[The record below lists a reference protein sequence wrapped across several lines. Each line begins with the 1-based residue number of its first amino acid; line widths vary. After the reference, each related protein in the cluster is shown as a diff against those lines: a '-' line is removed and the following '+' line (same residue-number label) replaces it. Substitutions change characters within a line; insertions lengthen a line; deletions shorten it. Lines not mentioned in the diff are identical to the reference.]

1 MKESKIKEL
10 LFDFFIFLC
19 YNIYRKRDNNMDK
32 IREVELLHAIK
43 DYIHTDIDLEELRET
58 YDLTEAEYWWII
70 DELKERGKL

>member
-1 MKESKIKEL
+1 MTANARRISSKDL
-10 LFDFFIFLC
+10 LC
-19 YNIYRKRDNNMDK
+19 SAGRDNNMDK

>member
-1 MKESKIKEL
+1 MTANAQRISSKDL
-10 LFDFFIFLC
+10 LC
-19 YNIYRKRDNNMDK
+19 SAGRDNNMDK

>member
-1 MKESKIKEL
+1 MTANAQRISSKDL
-10 LFDFFIFLC
+10 LC
-19 YNIYRKRDNNMDK
+19 SAGRDNNMDK

-58 YDLTEAEYWWII
+58 YDLTEAEYWLII

>member
-1 MKESKIKEL
+1 MTANVQRISSKDL
-10 LFDFFIFLC
+10 LC
-19 YNIYRKRDNNMDK
+19 SAGRDNNMDK

-58 YDLTEAEYWWII
+58 YDLTKAEYWWII

>member
-1 MKESKIKEL
+1 MTANAQRISSKDL
-10 LFDFFIFLC
+10 LC
-19 YNIYRKRDNNMDK
+19 NAGRDNNMDK